1 MNNSILPKDKASG
14 VISREA
20 RKLVHN
26 SFSAER
32 WDYHEETGGDNGRD
46 CIIELVENECFGNKK
61 IEGQIKGTASPKQLK
76 QEGCFT
82 FSLDVKTINYG
93 LSSPVAFVLLYVT
106 VEDKQIYYLPLQD
119 YFIANPEL
127 FDRLSENKTTLNV
140 HIPCDNIV
148 REDDYELQ
156 QIAKSIYV
164 GGPSKRLRKAE

>member
-1 MNNSILPKDKASG
+1 MDSTLPKDKVSG

-32 WDYHEETGGDNGRD
+32 WDYHEETGSDNGRD
-46 CIIELVENECFGNKK
+46 CIIELVEDECFGNKK
-61 IEGQIKGTASPKQLK
+61 IEGQIKGTTSPKQLK

-82 FSLDVKTINYG
+82 FPLDIKTINYG
-93 LSSPVAFVLLYVT
+93 LSSSMAFVLLYVT
-106 VEDKQIYYLPLQD
+106 VDDKQVYYLPLQD

-127 FDRLSENKTTLNV
+127 FDRLSENKITLNV

-148 REDDYELQ
+148 REDDYELR
-156 QIAKSIYV
+156 QIAKSVYV
-164 GGPSKRLRKAE
+164 GGPSKNLRKVT